1 MKLVLIASCLLFL
14 TGCPLEEEN
23 CEKVMRCDDDVEM
36 LCDKNDSGCGEDCH
50 YYVYESCY
58 EVCK

>member
-1 MKLVLIASCLLFL
+1 MKLALIASCLLFL

-36 LCDKNDSGCGEDCH
+36 LCDKND
-50 YYVYESCY
+50 
-58 EVCK
+58 

>member
-1 MKLVLIASCLLFL
+1 MRLALTVFCLLFL
-14 TGCPLEEEN
+14 TGCPLDED
-23 CEKVMRCDDDVEM
+23 CEKVMRCQDDVEM

-58 EVCK
+58 EACK